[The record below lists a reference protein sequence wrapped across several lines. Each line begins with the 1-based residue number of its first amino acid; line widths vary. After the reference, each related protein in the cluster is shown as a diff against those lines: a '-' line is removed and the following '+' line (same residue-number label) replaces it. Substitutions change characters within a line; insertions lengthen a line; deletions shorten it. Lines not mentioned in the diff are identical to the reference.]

1 MTGAVKPAA
10 PVPLPSSAA
19 PPPAVAEVGAE
30 VAPGSSDVWQPGSYK
45 EWEGRERTRAFL
57 AAWSQQMSHERD
69 LRSLSA
75 KCIFG
80 LVVAQVAGAFGL
92 VAAQGA
98 GWLAL
103 DPSVLQVL
111 IPSVLAEVFGLGYL
125 VVKYLFNQPLRHGL
139 DTLATGARRNGP

>member
-1 MTGAVKPAA
+1 MTGTAKPVA
-10 PVPLPSSAA
+10 PLVLPSAGA
-19 PPPAVAEVGAE
+19 PPSAVTEVGAE
-30 VAPGSSDVWQPGSYK
+30 LAPGSPDVWQPGSYK

-57 AAWSQQMSHERD
+57 AAWSQQMSHERE

-103 DPSVLQVL
+103 DPSILKVL
-111 IPSVLAEVFGLGYL
+111 IPSVLTEVFGLGYL

-139 DTLATGARRNGP
+139 DTLVTGAHKDGP